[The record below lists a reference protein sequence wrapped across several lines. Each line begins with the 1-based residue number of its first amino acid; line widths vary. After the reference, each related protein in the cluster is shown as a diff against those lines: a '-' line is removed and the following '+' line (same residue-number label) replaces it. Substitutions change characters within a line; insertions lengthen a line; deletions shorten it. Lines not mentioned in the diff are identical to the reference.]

1 MLITTSKIVALCSLS
16 NLINTADRA
25 LMPIAIIQIAKE
37 YNLTLKQQGLIL
49 SSYPFGYF
57 SSQIIGAKL
66 SKKYGGKNVLTLSVL
81 LWSLLTILT
90 PLLAS
95 SVLLLIIS
103 RILLGIIEGTSLP
116 AIVHIYSTL
125 ILNDER
131 SRAFS
136 YLISFGSIGQTLVA
150 LICPYLKWKLMFIL
164 FGLFGL
170 IWCLFWLLLFKK
182 LKLNLNY
189 NNNIDHYDD
198 DDYIIVQSNT
208 FNYYNN
214 NNNNVSSTSSSNNN
228 NNNRINYYLDY
239 FKYKQLLCIYVA
251 HFSMNLTMY
260 LITSWLPTYLFK
272 IFNINEYTLSLTA
285 LPYVFNSLFGIL
297 NGHFADS
304 LIMNKWSILKVRR
317 LMTSIGLL
325 GPAFCLFIFI
335 FTDNLLLAIM

>member
-25 LMPIAIIQIAKE
+25 LMPIGIIQISKE

-57 SSQIIGAKL
+57 SSQILGASL
-66 SKKYGGKNVLTLSVL
+66 SNRYGGKNILILSVF
-81 LWSLLTILT
+81 LWSLLIIIT
-90 PLLAS
+90 PLIAS
-95 SVLLLIIS
+95 SILLLIIS
-103 RILLGIIEGTSLP
+103 RILLGIIEGISLP
-116 AIVHIYSTL
+116 AIVHIYSTC

-150 LICPYLKWKLMFIL
+150 LICPHLEWKLMFIL
-164 FGLFGL
+164 FGFLGIL
-170 IWCLFWLLLFKK
+170 WCLFWLFSLKQIK
-182 LKLNLNY
+182 LTFN
-189 NNNIDHYDD
+189 YDD
-198 DDYIIVQSNT
+198 DYVIIPSSI
-208 FNYYNN
+208 NN
-214 NNNNVSSTSSSNNN
+214 I
-228 NNNRINYYLDY
+228 NNNRSIINNCFDY

-260 LITSWLPTYLFK
+260 LITNWLPTYLIK
-272 IFNINEYTLSLTA
+272 IFNINDNTLSLTA
-285 LPYVFNSLFGIL
+285 LPYIFNSLFGIL

-304 LIMNKWSILKVRR
+304 LIKNKWSILNVRR